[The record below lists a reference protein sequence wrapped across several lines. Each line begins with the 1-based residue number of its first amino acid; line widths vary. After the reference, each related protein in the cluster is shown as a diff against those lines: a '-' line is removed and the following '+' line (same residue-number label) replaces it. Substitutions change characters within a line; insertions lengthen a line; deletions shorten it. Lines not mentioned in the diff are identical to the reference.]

1 MANCKKRLKCK
12 TCSGMHPTCL
22 HKEQTQNSVAV
33 SNCMSV
39 CLLADQSGGFDHTM
53 IVAVWVR
60 SVGEPEREIL
70 QYAVLNNHSN
80 VSFVCETRCELFN
93 LQGPATVIVDNNASA
108 ERTR

>member
-22 HKEQTQNSVAV
+22 HKEVYVYLLLAR
-33 SNCMSV
+33 SV
-39 CLLADQSGGFDHTM
+39 CLLADQTGGFDHTM
-53 IVAVWVR
+53 IVPVWVR

-80 VSFVCETRCELFN
+80 VSFVCETRCELLN